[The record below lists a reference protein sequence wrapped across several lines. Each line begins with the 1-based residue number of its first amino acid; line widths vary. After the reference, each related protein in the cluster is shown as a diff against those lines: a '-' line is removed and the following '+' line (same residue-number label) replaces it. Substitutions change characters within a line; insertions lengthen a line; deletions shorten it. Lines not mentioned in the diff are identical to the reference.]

1 MKRKCD
7 DVCASLL
14 DDARVVGDY
23 RRLLF
28 VIILAS
34 SRLEEDDLRNC
45 WAAFRYSTVGR
56 RWPSLVDS
64 TFDLI

>member
-34 SRLEEDDLRNC
+34 SRLEEDDLRVVGSLSATPP
-45 WAAFRYSTVGR
+45 WADVGP
-56 RWPSLVDS
+56 PSW
-64 TFDLI
+64 TARLI